1 MDATFKISNWLHQ
14 QILLLGRLHLK
25 LIVLGPNGGGS
36 IINGDAGFLEVPL
49 GGEAD
54 VEIDII
60 AEQLIPS
67 SFHLSIICHS
77 SLSFPHRK
85 PSRFSHPVLPRPSS
99 FGHGMM
105 PERENASFC
114 SHSQRNDH

>member
-1 MDATFKISNWLHQ
+1 MDATFKISKWLHQ
-14 QILLLGRLHLK
+14 QIFLLGRLHLK
-25 LIVLGPNGGGS
+25 LIVLGQANGGGS

-67 SFHLSIICHS
+67 SFHLSIICHL
-77 SLSFPHRK
+77 SLSFPLN
-85 PSRFSHPVLPRPSS
+85 HPFINFFV
-99 FGHGMM
+99 F
-105 PERENASFC
+105 
-114 SHSQRNDH
+114 